1 MNRFVDITFDCL
13 PLRSLTRL
21 DIPID
26 ASPKYQALCERILQ
40 AIATHGTLNTYYVYN
55 ARCTFHLT
63 NNPELGSIEFVFDG
77 TVMTDPSDQ
86 KTHRCHLDV
95 RLERETCDWLI
106 EPAVVWLRDS
116 VAQAVSV
123 EFDRFIEA
131 GDLAQTLERIRRQQ
145 AQTDAAGGFVG
156 MYL

>member
-26 ASPKYQALCERILQ
+26 ASPKYQALCERILE
-40 AIATHGTLNTYYVYN
+40 AIASHGTLNTYYLYN
-55 ARCTFHLT
+55 AHCTFHLT
-63 NNPELGSIEFVFDG
+63 NKPDLGSVEFAFEG
-77 TVMTDPSDQ
+77 TVMTDATDQ
-86 KTHRCHLDV
+86 KTYRCHLEV

-106 EPAVVWLRDS
+106 EPAVTWLRDS
-116 VAQAVSV
+116 VTQAVSV

-131 GDLAQTLERIRRQQ
+131 GDLAQTVERIRRQQ
-145 AQTDAAGGFVG
+145 AQTDASGGFVG